1 MSTTID
7 ERVLEMRFDNKQFE
21 SNVSTT
27 MSTLD
32 KLKQKLN
39 LSGASK
45 GLEDVGAA
53 ARKVDLSP
61 IGDSAQ
67 TVGLKFNAM
76 YTMADQALRDITNSA
91 MYYGK
96 KIINALTIDPV
107 KTGFSEYELKMNS
120 VQTIMASTGESIDT
134 VNKYLQELNEYSDQT
149 IYSFSDMTQNIGKF
163 TNAGVKLEDA
173 VAAIKGISNEAALS
187 GANANEAS
195 RAMYNFS
202 QALSAGYVKLIDWK
216 SIENANMATKSFKEE
231 LIKTAVE
238 LGMVTETSDGMYKTL
253 EGNVF
258 NATKNFNEV
267 LQDQWMTSDVLI
279 TTLKKYSDETTEIG
293 KNASEAATK
302 VKTFSQLWDTL
313 KEASQSGWAS
323 TWETIIGDLEE
334 AKELLTDISKVVGG
348 FIDRTSDWRNTLVS
362 GVLDFQPFAN
372 LRDLFSGTM
381 FEKVEEYAEKV
392 SNLADMLEYYQTVV
406 SKVWQGD
413 YNNRGDNPDRFDLLR
428 GEGYDPSVVQE
439 LVNLGYKHELTVE
452 DLEAAYAKW
461 GKAAEE
467 TAKSTE
473 KVTLNLEHLSDAELK
488 NIGLTE
494 LEIKLLR
501 YLEQV
506 ARDTGKSLSEVLNE
520 MADMTIRDMMID
532 SFKAI
537 GRVIGEV
544 ASAIGKA
551 WQTIFNPEGLTGD
564 EKMTNRIVGL
574 QTALTEFYLF
584 AMNLKLSDETADK
597 LARTFQGLFA
607 VLDIITSILGGGFK
621 IAFKVLSE
629 ILSYFN
635 VDILWLTANIG
646 DALVAFHD
654 WLFSLVDIHA
664 ILDVVVPWIKEAA
677 NWIKELFKSAKDSK
691 VFGAFC
697 DNLAKAYEAVKG
709 WIMGTRTLDISA
721 IFNNI
726 IASVKGFGKAV
737 LDLVKSIPGM
747 SGWIDRLVGMF
758 SSMRNAFSD
767 WIAGFKTT
775 DNIPKYILEGL
786 IIGLKNG
793 ISAVWDAATNLAR
806 VLVDA
811 IKDFL
816 GIHSPSTAFILIGGF
831 IIAGLIKGLTGG
843 FGDVWGTLVGIGQK
857 VIDAIGSIDILG
869 TISSIVST
877 SFNGAKGLVATLWDL
892 LVSVASKLVEFVK
905 TLDLGTLMAGAITAG
920 FIYTG
925 IKVAKAVENFSK
937 PFGQVGDFL
946 DNIGEAAQRLSKSF
960 SNYLNS
966 KALLNIAYAIGI
978 LALSLVALTFVNV
991 GKLWSAVGAIVVIS
1005 GVLAALMVVM
1015 NKLDGDEAKLKNKI
1029 KVITAIAGL
1038 AAALLLV
1045 AIAVRIIAGIG
1056 SGIWQAVGI
1065 IGGFIVIAGLLAAFG
1080 DQLAGSSMETI
1091 SKSLMLMG
1099 AAFAAIAVAVK
1110 IASTI
1115 DQAGFDN
1122 AVRVLGA
1129 LLISIGLL
1137 TLITHLGSEKNMDNA
1152 SKFILKMGAAM
1163 LLLMLTAKMAGKVDE
1178 TAFSRMT
1185 NVISYFALVITA
1197 LVLITHL
1204 DSGNNM
1210 ETASKFILMAGAAM
1224 LLLALTAK
1232 IAGRMSKEEF
1242 MMATEVI
1249 SYFALVIAGLVL
1261 FTRLASDKEL
1271 KGVALTLLAASIA
1284 IGIMAAIA
1292 TLLSLVS
1299 FDKLK
1304 DGLKAVG
1311 ILAAIIAGMTAV
1323 TYFAKDAKG
1332 TLVGIAIAIGILVA
1346 SLVMLSFIAKT
1357 NADGLAGAT
1366 AAIAV
1371 ILALLATTLYSSKNV
1386 QSSMGVLIVLTV
1398 AIGILSTAL
1407 YLLAKLPVKNT
1418 LGASAAL
1425 AIVLGAMIGALK
1437 LLDKTQLRI
1446 FSVLENIIALT
1457 ALTVPLM
1464 RFAKA
1469 LVKMNGLEGAIT
1481 KAIALSGLTTVMV
1494 LLLKPLAAVGND
1506 TMAAIKGAIAL
1517 AVVSASLF
1525 VLVGV
1530 LHAMKGVEN
1539 AVTNALILSGLA
1551 AILTYVIIPPLTTLG
1566 KKGTAAI
1573 KGAAALAIVSASLL
1587 VLVGV
1592 LHAMKGVQNA
1602 MKNAGALILL
1612 ATALTLLLIP
1622 LTLVGTL
1629 GSSAYVGVGALAT
1642 IALALLVLVG
1652 VLAVMNNV
1660 QNAMQNALVLAGLA
1674 TVLTALLIPL
1684 TAIGLLG
1691 PAAFVGVVALTAMA
1705 VPMLAFIGTLALM
1718 NSVQNATANA
1728 MLLIGLMTI
1737 MSDILIKVSVIAPLA
1752 LVGVTAMS
1760 ALGAFMIAIGTLAV
1774 AVGALMTNF
1783 PALQQFLDVGIPV
1796 LERLA
1801 YSIGSIAGNL
1811 VAGFADGALSSL
1823 PQIGLYLS
1831 EFMANVTGFIEG
1843 ARSIDES
1850 VLAGVGYL
1858 SAAVVALTAADLIEG
1873 IVSFVSGGNS
1883 FAALG
1888 TELSNFMNNAKLFI
1902 DGASMI
1908 DEDMVSGVKMIAD
1921 TILILTAA
1929 NVLEGLASWVTGSG
1943 SIESFA
1949 TQFPLLGQ
1957 GLAGFKDALGESGFT
1972 ADDCLVVENAANAVK
1987 TLASAAS
1994 EIPNSG
2000 GWVGAIVGEN
2010 DLDKFA
2016 SQFPKL
2022 GEGLK
2027 SFKDALGE
2035 GGFTTEDCSIV
2046 ENAANAVKTLAAAAS
2061 EIPNSGG
2068 WVAKIVGD
2076 NDLAAFASQFPKLG
2090 YGLSAFK
2097 SAISASEFSEADL
2110 GAVDAAA
2117 NAVKKFSEVAQ
2128 DIPNSGGWVAK
2139 IIGDNDLESF
2149 ANKFPAVGTGLA
2161 GLRTNIGSWTDK
2173 DGLMVLS
2180 VVSAI
2185 SYLADLATQ
2194 INKDTSVWDA
2204 LTDDFMTF
2212 VSKLPA
2218 LASYMQ
2224 SFKNNL
2230 GSGFTVEVAQTVSN
2244 IAEAIKT
2251 FSQTSFDET
2260 NWSSLVSSSY
2270 YLPTIGSLMAQ
2281 FTTALAGIEPNDLV
2295 LSKTASNTILTI
2307 IKNISNALIDS
2318 AKLKSETMKLIG
2330 SDLLN
2335 AVTSF
2340 ADIGRI
2346 SDRAEQSIAALVS
2359 LVEGMVGLDVS
2370 GVTALGD
2377 ALKKLASDSVAKFAN
2392 AFSDRSTE
2400 ERIKGGVTT
2409 LVSTAATEVENNAA
2423 VFTTAVEKLVTDGA
2437 STVGNET
2444 QYRKFYAAGSYLVDG
2459 FASGISANTYKA
2471 AAKSAAMAEA
2481 AVNAARRVL
2490 DEHSPSKVFYNIGDF
2505 AGIGFVNALTDHVG
2519 TSYDA
2524 AFDMASSAKS
2534 GLSDAIDK
2542 IRKMID
2548 SGMDTQPTIKPV
2560 LDLSDVRSGV
2570 GAMNNLL
2577 SMGTSRTVLANVG
2590 AINSTMNRRSQ
2601 NAGND
2606 DIVSAIDKLRGEL
2619 GNVGNTNYNI
2629 NGLSYKDDAELDAA
2643 FKTIVRAVTVGRRV

>member
-45 GLEDVGAA
+45 GLEDVSVA
-53 ARKVDLSP
+53 ARKVDLNP
-61 IGDSAQ
+61 IGHSAE

-76 YTMADQALRDITNSA
+76 YTMADQALRNITNSA
-91 MYYGK
+91 MFYGK

-107 KTGFSEYELKMNS
+107 KTGFNEYELKMNS
-120 VQTIMASTGESIDT
+120 VQTIMASTGESIDV
-134 VNKYLQELNEYSDQT
+134 VNKYLQELNEYSDKT

-238 LGMVTETSDGMYKTL
+238 LGVVTETADGMYQTL

-313 KEASQSGWAS
+313 KEAAQSGWAS

-334 AKELLTDISKVVGG
+334 AKKLLTDISKTVGG

-362 GVLDFQPFAN
+362 GVLDFKPFAN

-381 FEKVEEYAEKV
+381 FEKVEEYAKKV

-406 SKVWQGD
+406 NKVWQGD

-473 KVTLNLEHLSDAELK
+473 KVTLNLENLSDAELK

-584 AMNLKLSDETADK
+584 AMNLKLAPETVDK
-597 LARTFQGLFA
+597 LTRTFQGLFA
-607 VLDIITSILGGGFK
+607 VLDIVTTILGGGFK
-621 IAFKVLSE
+621 IAFKIISE

-654 WLFSLVDIHA
+654 WLFSLIDIHA

-677 NWIKELFKSAKDSK
+677 NWIKELFNSVKDSK
-691 VFGAFC
+691 IFGSFC
-697 DNLAKAYEAVKG
+697 DSLSRAYTAVRD
-709 WIMGTRTLDISA
+709 WITGTRTLDIGD

-726 IASVKGFGKAV
+726 IASIKGFGKAV
-737 LDLVKSIPGM
+737 LDVVKSIPGM

-758 SSMRNAFSD
+758 NSMRNAFNG
-767 WIAGFKTT
+767 WVAGFKTT
-775 DNIPKYILEGL
+775 DNIPKYIIEGL
-786 IIGLKNG
+786 VIGLKNG
-793 ISAVWDAATNLAR
+793 VSAVWEAATSLAR
-806 VLVDA
+806 IIVDA
-811 IKDFL
+811 VRDFL
-816 GIHSPSTAFILIGGF
+816 GIHSPATAFILIGGF
-831 IIAGLIKGLTGG
+831 IIAGLVKGLNDGSGT
-843 FGDVWGTLVGIGQK
+843 VWNTLAGLGQK
-857 VIDAIGSIDILG
+857 IVDAFGSVDILG
-869 TISSIVST
+869 TVGNVVST
-877 SFNGAKGLVATLWDL
+877 SFSGAKSLISTLWDL
-892 LVSVASKLVEFVK
+892 LVSVASKLVEFIRS
-905 TLDLGTLMAGAITAG
+905 LDLGTLMAGAITAG
-920 FIYTG
+920 FVYAG
-925 IKVAKAVENFSK
+925 IKVANAISNFSE
-937 PFGQVGDFL
+937 PFGSIGDFL
-946 DNIGEAAQRLSKSF
+946 DNIGEAAKRLSKST

-978 LALSLVALTFVNV
+978 LALALIGLTFVNV

-1005 GVLAALMVVM
+1005 GVLAGLMWALEKF
-1015 NKLDGDEAKLKNKI
+1015 NTGDVKDKI
-1029 KVITAIAGL
+1029 KAVASIAALG
-1038 AAALLLV
+1038 AALLLV
-1045 AIAVRIIAGIG
+1045 AIAVRMIAGVET
-1056 SGIWQAVGI
+1056 GIWQAVGV
-1065 IGGFIVIAGLLAAFG
+1065 IGGCVVIAGLFAVFGNKLAAT
-1080 DQLAGSSMETI
+1080 SMEQI
-1091 SKSLMLMG
+1091 SKALMMMG
-1099 AAFAAIAVAVK
+1099 AAFVAVAVAVK
-1110 IASTI
+1110 IASSI

-1122 AVRVLGA
+1122 AIRVLGA
-1129 LLISIGLL
+1129 LLISVGIL
-1137 TLITHLGSEKNMDNA
+1137 TLITNLGSEKDLTNA

-1163 LLLMLTAKMAGKVDE
+1163 LLLMVTAKMAAKVDE
-1178 TAFSRMT
+1178 TAFQRMT
-1185 NVISYFALVITA
+1185 DVISYFALVITA

-1204 DSGNNM
+1204 DSGNDM
-1210 ETASKFILMAGAAM
+1210 ETASKFIFKAGAAM

-1232 IAGRMSKEEF
+1232 IAGGMSMEEF
-1242 MMATEVI
+1242 KMATNVI
-1249 SYFALVIAGLVL
+1249 SYFALVIAGLLL
-1261 FTRLASDKEL
+1261 FTRLATDKEL
-1271 KGVALTLLAASIA
+1271 NGVALTLIAASIA

-1292 TLLSLVS
+1292 VLLSLVS
-1299 FDKLK
+1299 FDKIK
-1304 DGLKAVG
+1304 DGLKAVTW
-1311 ILAAIIAGMTAV
+1311 LAAIIAGLTAV

-1332 TLVGIAIAIGILVA
+1332 TLIGISIAIGILVA

-1357 NADGLAGAT
+1357 NANGLAGAT
-1366 AAIAV
+1366 AAIT
-1371 ILALLATTLYSSKNV
+1371 IIMGMLALVVHSSKNL

-1407 YLLAKLPVKNT
+1407 YLLARLPVGNT
-1418 LGASAAL
+1418 LGAAVSL

-1446 FSVLENIIALT
+1446 WSVLENIIALA

-1464 RFAKA
+1464 GFAKA
-1469 LVKMNGLEGAIT
+1469 LMKMNGLNGAVE
-1481 KAIALSGLTTVMV
+1481 KAIALSGLTAVMV
-1494 LLLKPLAAVGND
+1494 LLLKPLASVGNNA
-1506 TMAAIKGAIAL
+1506 MAAIKGAASL

-1525 VLVGV
+1525 ILVGV
-1530 LHAMKGVEN
+1530 LHAMKGVDN
-1539 AVTNALILSGLA
+1539 AISNALILSGLA

-1573 KGAAALAIVSASLL
+1573 KGAASLAIVSASLL

-1622 LTLVGTL
+1622 LTLVGSF
-1629 GSSAYVGVGALAT
+1629 GASAYMGVGALAT
-1642 IALALLVLVG
+1642 VALALFVLVG

-1660 QNAMQNALVLAGLA
+1660 QNATQNALVLAGLA
-1674 TVLTALLIPL
+1674 TVLSLLLIPL
-1684 TAIGLLG
+1684 TAIGMLG
-1691 PAAFVGVVALTAMA
+1691 ASAFVGVLALTAM
-1705 VPMLAFIGTLALM
+1705 VIPMLAFVGTLALM
-1718 NSVQNATANA
+1718 NAVPNAVANAT
-1728 MLLIGLMTI
+1728 MLIDLMTT
-1737 MSDILIKVSVIAPLA
+1737 MSDILIKVSIIAPLA
-1752 LVGVTAMS
+1752 LIGVTAMT
-1760 ALGAFMIAIGTLAV
+1760 ALGAFMIAVGVLATT
-1774 AVGALMTNF
+1774 VGAIMSNF
-1783 PALQQFLDVGIPV
+1783 PALQRFLDTGISV
-1796 LERLA
+1796 LEQLA
-1801 YSIGSIAGNL
+1801 YAVGSIAGNL

-1823 PQIGLYLS
+1823 PKIGTYLS
-1831 EFMANVTGFIEG
+1831 EFMYNVTGFIEG
-1843 ARSIDES
+1843 ARTVDES

-1858 SAAVVALTAADLIEG
+1858 SAAVVMLTAADLVAG
-1873 IVSFVSGGNS
+1873 VASFLSGGNS
-1883 FAALG
+1883 FASLG
-1888 TELSNFMNNAKLFI
+1888 TELSNFMTNATGFI
-1902 DGASMI
+1902 TGASTI
-1908 DEDMVSGVKMIAD
+1908 TEDMVSGVKMIAD

-1929 NVLEGLASWVTGSG
+1929 NVLEGLTSWVAGSG

-1957 GLAGFKDALGESGFT
+1957 GLAGFKAALGESGFT
-1972 ADDCLVVENAANAVK
+1972 AEDCSLVENAANAVK
-1987 TLASAAS
+1987 TLAAAAS

-2000 GWVGAIVGEN
+2000 GWAGAILGEN
-2010 DLDKFA
+2010 DLDTFA

-2027 SFKDALGE
+2027 SFKTALGE

-2068 WVAKIVGD
+2068 WVAKIIGD

-2097 SAISASEFSEADL
+2097 SAISASEFSDADL
-2110 GAVDAAA
+2110 TAVEAAA
-2117 NAVKKFSEVAQ
+2117 TAVKKFSEVASE
-2128 DIPNSGGWVAK
+2128 IPNSGGWVAK

-2224 SFKNNL
+2224 GFKNNL

-2251 FSQTSFDET
+2251 FSQTSFNET
-2260 NWSSLVSSSY
+2260 NWNSLVSSSY

-2307 IKNISNALIDS
+2307 IKNISNALIDN

-2330 SDLLN
+2330 SDLLD

-2459 FASGISANTYKA
+2459 FASGIDANTYKA
-2471 AAKSAAMAEA
+2471 AAKAAAMAEA

-2490 DEHSPSKVFYNIGDF
+2490 DEHSPSKVFYKIGDF
-2505 AGIGFVNALTDHVG
+2505 AGIGFVNALGDHVG
-2519 TSYDA
+2519 SSYDA

-2542 IRKMID
+2542 VRKMID
-2548 SGMDTQPTIKPV
+2548 TGMDTQPTIKPV
-2560 LDLSDVRSGV
+2560 LDLSDIRSGV

-2577 SMGTSRTVLANVG
+2577 GMGTSRAVLANVG
-2590 AINSTMNRRSQ
+2590 AINTTMNRRSQ

-2606 DIVSAIDKLRGEL
+2606 DIVSAIDKLRDGL

-2643 FKTIVRAVTVGRRV
+2643 FKTIVRAVKVGRRV